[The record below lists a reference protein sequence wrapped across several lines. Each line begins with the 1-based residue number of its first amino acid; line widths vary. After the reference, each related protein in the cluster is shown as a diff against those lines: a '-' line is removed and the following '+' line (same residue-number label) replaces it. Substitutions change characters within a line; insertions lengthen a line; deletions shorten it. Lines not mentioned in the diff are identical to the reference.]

1 MNSRSVALS
10 MILGC
15 TWAACSPGPMPVSQ
29 STRDPSNP
37 SAAEGIVPPVGSG
50 GPRPSA
56 PPSSS
61 APTEGHGHHDHTG
74 APAPTEPAAKSDAGA
89 ASAIY
94 TCPMHPEV
102 ASPAPGRCPK
112 CGMNLVRKK

>member
-15 TWAACSPGPMPVSQ
+15 TWAACSPGPVPISQ
-29 STRDPSNP
+29 SPRDPSNP
-37 SAAEGIVPPVGSG
+37 SAPEGVVPALGSAG
-50 GPRPSA
+50 AGPSG

-61 APTEGHGHHDHTG
+61 APTEGHAHHHHAG
-74 APAPTEPAAKSDAGA
+74 APPRSDQSATTDAGA
-89 ASAIY
+89 ATAVY

-102 ASPAPGRCPK
+102 TSSAPGRCPK
-112 CGMNLVRKK
+112 CGMNLVPRK